1 MISDGCGCIGIRS
14 EAKFRANTN
23 YPPYVDEEMVLID
36 TTHSTDTSLQATS
49 GPHFKLVLISHFNN

>member
-36 TTHSTDTSLQATS
+36 TQHTPPTLGCKLPVHLTSSL
-49 GPHFKLVLISHFNN
+49 F